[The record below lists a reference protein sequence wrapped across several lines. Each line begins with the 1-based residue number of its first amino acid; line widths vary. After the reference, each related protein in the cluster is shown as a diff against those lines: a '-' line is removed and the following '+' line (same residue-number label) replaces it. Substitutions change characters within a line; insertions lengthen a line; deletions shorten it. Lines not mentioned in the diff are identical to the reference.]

1 LAKVCLK
8 FLDKDEEDLVHVQSL
23 LVLRE
28 IGVMVH
34 SEPVLKMLGKA
45 GAQIDAKKMIAKLP
59 EDMVMSAISKA
70 PKHFTLCAR
79 EPKNDVVLPSAKY
92 PYICTN
98 GLSVYMTDLETGKK
112 RPTTRKDLA
121 DFAKLADHLEAVSY
135 FWPEVTA
142 GDVPEEAH
150 NLHELWVSLL
160 AGSKHVQGDSVDGED
175 AKRQIALASLIAGG
189 DDELRKRPI
198 FSCTCCPIAP
208 LSFEKGSVEGQ
219 VEFAKAGV
227 PVSSMSMSMSGMS
240 SPVTIA
246 GTIVNANVEN
256 LASIV
261 ITQTANP
268 GAPHVYASEST
279 PIDMNTGGINYLAN
293 ESPIISAGSAQ
304 MAKRYGMPCMVGQ
317 WGVDGDEPGMMKSFN
332 ELATVALT
340 MISGTDCCSGMGGLN
355 SALGASLEQMV
366 IDAYLWEGFRPVM
379 RDMSVTKET
388 IAFDVMKA
396 VGHGGTFLTHPHTAK
411 YFKKELYFPDRSK
424 LGWEAT
430 LSTKMV
436 ADAKKV
442 VKKALKEH
450 IVPPVDKDIVR
461 QGDELIKKF
470 EKSLKR

>member
-1 LAKVCLK
+1 MAKTCLK
-8 FLDKDEEDLVHVQSL
+8 FLGKEEEDLVHEQSL
-23 LVLRE
+23 LVLKE

-34 SEPVLKMLGKA
+34 SESVLKMLGKA
-45 GAQIDAKKMIAKLP
+45 GAQIDAKKMIAKIP
-59 EDMVMSAISKA
+59 ENLVMSAVSKA
-70 PKHFTLCAR
+70 PKHFSLCAR
-79 EPKNDVVLPSAKY
+79 EPKNDVVLPSTKY

-121 DFAKLADHLEAVSY
+121 DFAKLADSLEAVSY

-142 GDVPEEAH
+142 GDVPEKAH
-150 NLHELWVSLL
+150 NLHEIWVSLL
-160 AGSKHVQGDSVDGED
+160 AASKHVQGDSVDGDD

-189 DDELRKRPI
+189 DEELRKRPI

-208 LSFEKGSVEGQ
+208 LSFEKGAVEAQ

-279 PIDMNTGGINYLAN
+279 PIDMNTGGINYMAS

-304 MAKRYGMPCMVGQ
+304 MAKRYGLPCMVGQ

-332 ELATVALT
+332 EIATVALT
-340 MISGTDCCSGMGGLN
+340 MMSGTDCCSGMGGLN

-396 VGHGGTFLTHPHTAK
+396 VGHGGSFLTQPHTAMN
-411 YFKKELYFPDRSK
+411 FKKELYFPDRSK
-424 LGWEAT
+424 LAWEAT

-450 IVPPVDKDIVR
+450 VVPPIDRDVVKH
-461 QGDELIKKF
+461 GDELIKKY
-470 EKSLKR
+470 EKSLKG